1 MLESQREA
9 YPTEDELASIR
20 GCRHPHTPVLYSL
33 GGRSHAA
40 MGLKGA
46 PACAGDVVVQI
57 DGVPE
62 RLPID
67 ARILQQQV
75 AQGKTAGAPGNGK
88 HGTDDMV

>member
-1 MLESQREA
+1 M
-9 YPTEDELASIR
+9 
-20 GCRHPHTPVLYSL
+20 
-33 GGRSHAA
+33 
-40 MGLKGA
+40 
-46 PACAGDVVVQI
+46 VQI